1 MATRD
6 PLDGPESSS
15 SVGGRPP
22 ASKPKQ
28 IVGLHDIVTERAQA
42 SLQEI
47 ADELHR
53 CGGTRVYGNDSSYA
67 TLELNYRVRHGVENG
82 HVVELYRGGLLTD
95 SAHVRVRLNLLRNRI
110 TYKSHNE
117 IIDGKPDFT

>member
-6 PLDGPESSS
+6 RLDGPESSS

-22 ASKPKQ
+22 GSKPKQ

-53 CGGTRVYGNDSSYA
+53 CGGTRVYGNDSPDA
-67 TLELNYRVRHGVENG
+67 TCARCHMAQASPQGVCEAG
-82 HVVELYRGGLLTD
+82 RGRQ
-95 SAHVRVRLNLLRNRI
+95 AI
-110 TYKSHNE
+110 
-117 IIDGKPDFT
+117 